1 MSVKSTSSTSIL
13 VKWDKS
19 SNDGGSPIT
28 GYVVDYSINS
38 DPALPSQSKE
48 LAASDMFTT
57 LDGLL
62 PFTTYNM
69 WVRGKNA
76 VGLSVTSATMQAT
89 TKAGGEL
96 TESSFKR
103 V

>member
-1 MSVKSTSSTSIL
+1 MSVESISSTSIL

-38 DPALPSQSKE
+38 DPASPSQDKK

-62 PFTTYNM
+62 PFTTYNVC
-69 WVRGKNA
+69 VRGKNE

-89 TKAGGEL
+89 TKAGGEFN
-96 TESSFKR
+96 ESS
-103 V
+103 